1 MDERDQGRAQSAQ
14 GAYRKFEVSRVD
26 GRDGP
31 GGDREGAEYFVLD
44 LSFDPFAP
52 AALAAYA
59 DACSSEY
66 PALARD
72 LVARA
77 AEGFE
82 WPADRMLSLAELRR
96 AYATG
101 ALNRGWTL
109 TLDNDVTH
117 VYAPVDPADRVK
129 SWDELGDEDP
139 DTVCIFRMH
148 PADLMDA
155 VLARLEIPA
164 EGA

>member
-1 MDERDQGRAQSAQ
+1 MNHGK
-14 GAYRKFEVSRVD
+14 GAYRKFKVARVD

-31 GGDREGAEYFVLD
+31 GGDREGAEYFVID
-44 LSFDPFAP
+44 LSHDQFAP

-59 DACSSEY
+59 LACNSEY

-72 LVARA
+72 LEARA
-77 AEGFE
+77 TEGFE
-82 WPADRMLSLAELRR
+82 WPADRMLSLVELRR

-109 TLDNDVTH
+109 TLDNDATY
-117 VYAPVDPADRVK
+117 VYAPIDPADRGK
-129 SWDELGDEDP
+129 NWDDLADDP

-155 VLARLEIPA
+155 VLTHLGIPA